1 MIKDFSNKVAVLTG
15 GASGIGLSTAEQLA
29 AGGATIVIA
38 DIDDTAGE
46 NAISSLKNSGEKHL
60 YIHTDVTEESQVS
73 ALVQTVH
80 STFGRIDIL
89 LNGAGSPV
97 KRSSFLETTLETW
110 EACFAQNVRGTFL
123 CSREILKYMV
133 PAKQGVII
141 NMASVAGI
149 AGSPGFSVHYGA
161 AKGAIMTFTRGIA
174 REFVKDGIR
183 VNALAPGAVDTPFHT
198 NYSPIGFLDKST
210 QSIPIGR
217 AASSDEIAAL
227 IVFLCSDGCPYLTGS
242 TIRVDG
248 GMFV

>member
-1 MIKDFSNKVAVLTG
+1 MTKDFSNKIAVLTG

-97 KRSSFLETTLETW
+97 KRSPFLETTLETW

-133 PAKQGVII
+133 SAKQGVII

-149 AGSPGFSVHYGA
+149 AGSPGFSVHYA
-161 AKGAIMTFTRGIA
+161 ADKGAIMTFTRGIA

-217 AASSDEIAAL
+217 AASSNEIAAL